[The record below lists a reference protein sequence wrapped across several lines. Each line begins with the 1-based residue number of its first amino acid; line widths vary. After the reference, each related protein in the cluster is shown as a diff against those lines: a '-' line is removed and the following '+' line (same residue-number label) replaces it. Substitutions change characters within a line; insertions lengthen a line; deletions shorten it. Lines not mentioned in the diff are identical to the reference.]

1 MRIVLDAMGGDYGP
15 EVTVAGA
22 VEAAREF
29 SLPLLLVGQQ
39 DRVRQELAR
48 HQTAGLAIDV
58 VDAPQE
64 ITMEDKPG
72 DVVRGKPQSSMH
84 VGMRLVSQG
93 EADAFVTMGN
103 TGGALAV
110 ALFELGRIKADG
122 QRRIHRPA
130 LATRFPTKS
139 GSCLL
144 MDIGAN
150 TDWKPVFLQQFA
162 VMGNIYAQSVLGL
175 PNPRVGIVSIG
186 EEEGKGNAQVK
197 EAYDL
202 IKATPNLHFVG
213 NLEGKDIP
221 GGLADVVI
229 TDGFTGNVIIKLSE
243 GVASLI
249 TQELRTELMRSLRTK
264 LGALLAKPAFR
275 AFGQRMDYA
284 EYGGAVLLGL
294 NHICIIGHGRSNA
307 RAVRNAIKV
316 ASEAVQADVP
326 GKIRAGLAAQPAP
339 PDSSDERFIQHTTYP
354 TAS

>member
-1 MRIVLDAMGGDYGP
+1 MRIVLDAMGGDHGP

-22 VEAAREF
+22 VAAAREF

-39 DRVRQELAR
+39 AVVQQELAK
-48 HQTAGLAIDV
+48 HDTTGLSIAV
-58 VDAPQE
+58 VDAAEE

-72 DVVRGKPQSSMH
+72 DVVRNKPNSSMH
-84 VGMRLVSQG
+84 VGMRLVKQG

-110 ALFELGRIKADG
+110 ALFELGRIKLDG

-130 LATRFPTKS
+130 LATRFPTKT
-139 GSCLL
+139 GACLL

-162 VMGNIYAQSVLGL
+162 VMGNIYAQSVLGIAK
-175 PNPRVGIVSIG
+175 PRVGLVSIG

-202 IKATPNLHFVG
+202 IKATPGLHFVG

-221 GGLADVVI
+221 AGSADVVV

-249 TQELRTELMRSLRTK
+249 VQGLREEIMRTTRTK
-264 LGALLAKPAFR
+264 LGGLLAKPAFR
-275 AFGQRMDYA
+275 AFAGRMDYA

-307 RAVRNAIKV
+307 RAVRSAIKV
-316 ASEAVQADVP
+316 ASEAVRADVP
-326 GKIRAGLAAQPAP
+326 GKIRSGLAQQPALL
-339 PDSSDERFIQHTTYP
+339 DSAE
-354 TAS
+354 

>member
-1 MRIVLDAMGGDYGP
+1 MKIVLDAMGGDIGP

-22 VEAAREF
+22 VAAARE
-29 SLPLLLVGQQ
+29 LDVALILVGQALRIQ
-39 DRVRQELAR
+39 RELAK
-48 HQTAGLAIDV
+48 HDYAGLSIDV
-58 VDAPQE
+58 VDAAEE

-72 DVVRGKPQSSMH
+72 DVVRSKPQSSMH
-84 VGMRLVSQG
+84 VGMRLVKQG

-110 ALFELGRIKADG
+110 ALFELGRIKLDG

-130 LATRFPTKS
+130 LATRFPTKN

-144 MDIGAN
+144 LDIGAN
-150 TDWKPVFLQQFA
+150 TDWKPIYLQQFA
-162 VMGNIYAQSVLGL
+162 VMGNIYAQSMLGL
-175 PNPRVGIVSIG
+175 ASPRVGIVSIG
-186 EEEGKGNAQVK
+186 EEEGKGNIEVK

-202 IKATPNLHFVG
+202 IKATPGLNFVG

-221 GGLADVVI
+221 AGNADVVV

-249 TQELRTELMRSLRTK
+249 VQGLREEIMRTMRTK
-264 LGALLAKPAFR
+264 LGGLLAKPAFR

-307 RAVRNAIKV
+307 RAVRSAIKV
-316 ASEAVQADVP
+316 ASEAVRTDVP
-326 GKIRAGLAAQPAP
+326 GKIRAGLLQ
-339 PDSSDERFIQHTTYP
+339 D
-354 TAS
+354 